1 MLLSSWLFAAANA
14 VKTRAAI
21 RRLGLEKTPGFR
33 LRHRASR
40 NLWIWHSWLC
50 SKHPFQTKI
59 FGCLLKTRPSTTID
73 GTAATAISACLPDTR
88 RLLVSSHTS
97 PNQLHECMTPSETFG
112 QEKFSLAASA
122 ELLYAFFLLHSSIL
136 WTLTMSAL
144 ETGGKWAAMVLSLH
158 LDISLH
164 LCRKS
169 MWHGPA
175 RHLLISSAVMDAWL
189 WLGLFCVP
197 FANLDIQFAGE
208 SMILLESSSWFGASD
223 PDRQKDLQQTQTI
236 WDFNTDFW
244 KWVLLEPSMPKWP
257 CHEDLKH
264 QKSHL
269 PAAKKYASTCE
280 QATPCASE
288 LKNFRNR
295 TGCGCGIQ
303 MFRLALIGSK
313 LSHCF
318 GKHIPIG
325 KRESYAAC
333 AGSNG
338 AQALKLFTNLWV
350 CLEHLVSWLGSHSDI
365 ACSFIRHNFLPGTC
379 RFNTRELLMLLT
391 CEHRLTSV
399 GSCWT

>member
-1 MLLSSWLFAAANA
+1 MLLSSWLSAAANA

-208 SMILLESSSWFGASD
+208 SMILLESISWFGASD

-264 QKSHL
+264 QQSHL

-280 QATPCASE
+280 HET
-288 LKNFRNR
+288 
-295 TGCGCGIQ
+295 
-303 MFRLALIGSK
+303 
-313 LSHCF
+313 
-318 GKHIPIG
+318 
-325 KRESYAAC
+325 
-333 AGSNG
+333 
-338 AQALKLFTNLWV
+338 
-350 CLEHLVSWLGSHSDI
+350 
-365 ACSFIRHNFLPGTC
+365 NFLSSC
-379 RFNTRELLMLLT
+379 QF
-391 CEHRLTSV
+391 C
-399 GSCWT
+399 CWTVGYLLAFPCLSKWTACNGQRGQEASAIWKNAGILRAVPQAFTKPLDLAPVALPE